1 LRHAHTHRAACLG
14 MREAREVFSTHCNT
28 LQHTATHCNTLQ
40 HTATHEAG
48 LCANVAARL
57 GACEALEAMCFNL
70 HRCTHLG
77 VALAL
82 AGENSQKSALW

>member
-1 LRHAHTHRAACLG
+1 VSGHAQSAGGIL
-14 MREAREVFSTHCNT
+14 NT
-28 LQHTATHCNTLQ
+28 LQHTATHG
-40 HTATHEAG
+40 AG
-48 LCANVAARL
+48 MCANVAARL